1 MLRIITWNIQW
12 GLGIDGSVDLR
23 RIVDEAH
30 AIADFDVLCLQEV
43 SDNFSD
49 LKGNGGA
56 NQFAEL
62 ARFLPGYTAVEG
74 VALDVPDGAGRRRR
88 FGNMILSRLPVAQVL
103 RYTLPWE
110 AASTRNMPRLLLE
123 AVVEGPSGPLRVMTT
138 HLEYSADKLRR
149 AQVEGIRE
157 AHRTACERV
166 AVPREDGPGTYALF
180 PTSASAVLT
189 GDFNMRPDDPVKQR
203 ISEPFD
209 NEVPPL
215 LDAWQVA
222 HGASPHPT
230 SFRLFDQSDGPSHC
244 CDFMFVTE
252 DLGSKIRRIDYNQE
266 TRASDHQPVLL
277 ELDL

>member
-12 GLGIDGSVDLR
+12 GLGIDGSVDIP

-209 NEVPPL
+209 NEVPSL

>member
-252 DLGSKIRRIDYNQE
+252 DLGSRISRVDYNQ
-266 TRASDHQPVLL
+266 TTQASDHQPVLL

>member
-12 GLGIDGSVDLR
+12 GLGIDGTVDLGR
-23 RIVDEAH
+23 MVDEAR

-43 SDNFSD
+43 SDSFSD
-49 LKGNGGA
+49 LKGNDGR

-62 ARFLPGYTAVEG
+62 ARLLPGYTAVEG
-74 VALDVPDGAGRRRR
+74 VALDVPDGAGGRCR

-110 AASTRNMPRLLLE
+110 AAATRNMPRLLIE
-123 AVVEGPSGPLRVMTT
+123 AVVETPSGPLRVMTT
-138 HLEYSADKLRR
+138 HLEYSSDRLRR

-166 AVPREDGPGTYALF
+166 ATPREDGPGTYAQY

-189 GDFNMRPDDPVKQR
+189 GDFNMRPPDPSKRR
-203 ISEPFD
+203 ISEPFG
-209 NEVPPL
+209 NGVPAL

-222 HGASPHPT
+222 HGGDPHPT
-230 SFRLFDQSDGPSHC
+230 SFCLFEQSNGPPHC
-244 CDFMFVTE
+244 CDFVFVTE
-252 DLGSKIRRIDYNQE
+252 DLASKVRRVDYNQE
-266 TRASDHQPVLL
+266 TQASDHQPVLL

>member
-1 MLRIITWNIQW
+1 MLRIVTWNIQW

-43 SDNFSD
+43 TDNFSD

-62 ARFLPGYTAVEG
+62 AWLLPDYTAVEG
-74 VALDVPDGAGRRRR
+74 VALDVPDEAGGRRR

-110 AASTRNMPRLLLE
+110 AAPTRNMPRLLLE
-123 AVVEGPSGPLRVMTT
+123 AVVQAPSGPLRVMTT
-138 HLEYSADKLRR
+138 HLEYSSDKLRR

-157 AHRTACERV
+157 AHRSACERV
-166 AVPREDGPGTYALF
+166 ATPREDGPGTYALF

-203 ISEPFD
+203 ISEPFG
-209 NEVPPL
+209 NGVPPL

-230 SFRLFDQSDGPSHC
+230 SFRLFDQSDGPPHC
-244 CDFMFVTE
+244 CDFMFVTK
-252 DLGSKIRRIDYNQE
+252 DLATKIRRVDYNQE
-266 TRASDHQPVLL
+266 TQASDHQPVLL
-277 ELDL
+277 ELGL

>member
-12 GLGIDGSVDLR
+12 GLGIDGSVDIP

-49 LKGNGGA
+49 LMGNGGA

-222 HGASPHPT
+222 HGAIPHPT

>member
-209 NEVPPL
+209 NEVPSL

-222 HGASPHPT
+222 HGAIPHPT

-252 DLGSKIRRIDYNQE
+252 DLGSRISRVDYNQ
-266 TRASDHQPVLL
+266 TTQASDHQPVLL

>member
-1 MLRIITWNIQW
+1 MIRIITWNIQW
-12 GLGIDGSVDLR
+12 GLGIDGTVDLG

-30 AIADFDVLCLQEV
+30 AFADFDVLCLQEV
-43 SDNFSD
+43 SDNFAD
-49 LKGNGGA
+49 LKGSRGL

-62 ARFLPGYTAVEG
+62 ARLLPGYTAVEG
-74 VALDVPDGAGRRRR
+74 VALDVPDGAGGRRR

-123 AVVEGPSGPLRVMTT
+123 AVVETPSGPVRVMTT
-138 HLEYSADKLRR
+138 HLEYSAGGLRK

-157 AHRTACERV
+157 AHRTACERIV
-166 AVPREDGPGTYALF
+166 TPREDGPGTYALF
-180 PTSASAVLT
+180 PTSPSAILT
-189 GDFNMRPDDPVKQR
+189 GDFNMRPDDPVKRR
-203 ISEPFD
+203 ISEPFSRQ
-209 NEVPPL
+209 VPAL

-222 HGASPHPT
+222 HGGSPHPT
-230 SFRLFDQSDGPSHC
+230 SFCLFEQSNGPPHC

-252 DLGSKIRRIDYNQE
+252 DLAPKVGRIDYNQ
-266 TRASDHQPVLL
+266 TTQASDHQPVLL